1 MSRRSGPVLDSRQ
14 SAPFA
19 ALDLDELALFLDLDG
34 TLVELVSDPADAE
47 VGAGTIAMLRSLEQ
61 RLGGALAIVSGRPIA
76 EVDRVLRPLQL
87 TVVGLH
93 GLEWRE
99 RGQGANLQAIAARL
113 EPARTVLGWAL
124 AGRPRL
130 WLEDK
135 GATLAVHFRE
145 APGEGPYVAQ
155 LVDAVVARLGPE
167 FECVSGAF
175 VKEIRPRACN
185 KGTAVR
191 RLMGMGAFAGRIP
204 AFVGDDVTDL
214 DAFREVEAL
223 GGRTIS
229 VGDRIRGQH
238 RLADPND
245 VFRWLSRLVQA

>member
-1 MSRRSGPVLDSRQ
+1 M
-14 SAPFA
+14 
-19 ALDLDELALFLDLDG
+19 
-34 TLVELVSDPADAE
+34 
-47 VGAGTIAMLRSLEQ
+47 
-61 RLGGALAIVSGRPIA
+61 
-76 EVDRVLRPLQL
+76 
-87 TVVGLH
+87 
-93 GLEWRE
+93 
-99 RGQGANLQAIAARL
+99 
-113 EPARTVLGWAL
+113 
-124 AGRPRL
+124 
-130 WLEDK
+130 
-135 GATLAVHFRE
+135 
-145 APGEGPYVAQ
+145 
-155 LVDAVVARLGPE
+155 VARLGPE

-238 RLADPND
+238 RLADPSD